1 MIFLSSDSQIAY
13 YHAPKNGSRT
23 LLGYLA
29 LTKDPSLYDEHPEY
43 FDPVLDEVYQPLR
56 DRVQQQGRH
65 HYNPSLVPVVD
76 NPIRLVIKRDP
87 VKRFVSGYTNRV
99 LHHNK
104 LGNKKPDF
112 PEFIRRFDYFYGKYS
127 DIETHFR
134 PQVSFFGLD
143 KSIYTH
149 IFDISEMDK
158 VRELFEDTYK
168 RKFPDLR
175 LQQGGNTQKP
185 ELTKEQE
192 LWIRNKYESD
202 YRTGWC

>member
-29 LTKDPSLYDEHPEY
+29 LTKDPNLYEEHPEY
-43 FDPVLDEVYQPLR
+43 FDPVFDEVYTPLR
-56 DRVQQQGRH
+56 DRVEKQGRH
-65 HYNPSLVPVVD
+65 HYEPRFVPTVD
-76 NPIRLVIKRDP
+76 NPIRLVVKRDP
-87 VKRFVSGYTNRV
+87 VKRFVSGYSNRV

-104 LGNKKPDF
+104 LGGMKPDIS
-112 PEFIRRFDYFYGKYS
+112 EFIKRFDYFYSRYS

-143 KSIYTH
+143 KSIFTH
-149 IFDISEMDK
+149 VFDVSEMHLVK
-158 VRELFEDTYK
+158 ELFEDTYK
-168 RKFPDLR
+168 RSFPDLR

-185 ELTKEQE
+185 DLTKEQE
-192 LWIRNKYESD
+192 AWIQKKYEAD
-202 YRTGWC
+202 YATGWS

>member
-29 LTKDPSLYDEHPEY
+29 LTKDPNLYEEHPEY
-43 FDPVLDEVYQPLR
+43 FDPVFDEVYTPLR
-56 DRVQQQGRH
+56 DRVEKQGRH
-65 HYNPSLVPVVD
+65 HYEPRFVPTVD
-76 NPIRLVIKRDP
+76 NPIRLVVKRDP
-87 VKRFVSGYTNRV
+87 VKRFVSGYSNRV

-104 LGNKKPDF
+104 LGGMKPDIS
-112 PEFIRRFDYFYGKYS
+112 EFIKRFDYFYSRYS

-143 KSIYTH
+143 KSIFTH
-149 IFDISEMDK
+149 VFDVSEMHLVK
-158 VRELFEDTYK
+158 ELFEDTYK
-168 RKFPDLR
+168 RSFPDLR

-185 ELTKEQE
+185 DLTKEQE
-192 LWIRNKYESD
+192 AWIQKKYEAD
-202 YRTGWC
+202 YAAGWS

>member
-29 LTKDPSLYDEHPEY
+29 LTKDPNLYEEHPEY
-43 FDPVLDEVYQPLR
+43 FDPVFDEVYQPLR
-56 DRVQQQGRH
+56 DRVEKLGRH
-65 HYNPSLVPVVD
+65 HYEPRFVPAVD
-76 NPIRLVIKRDP
+76 NPVRLVVKRDP

-104 LGNKKPDF
+104 LGGMKPDIS
-112 PEFIRRFDYFYGKYS
+112 EFIKRFDHFYTKYS

-143 KSIYTH
+143 KSIFTH
-149 IFDISEMDK
+149 VFDTSQMHLVK
-158 VRELFEDTYK
+158 ELFEDTYK
-168 RKFPDLR
+168 RNFPDLQ

-185 ELTKEQE
+185 ILTQEQE
-192 LWIRNKYESD
+192 DWIRKRYEAD
-202 YRTGWC
+202 YAAGWF